1 MQLVK
6 IRLGGAHVWAHNFLK
21 TTCYEKIL
29 GVRDV
34 IKSYM
39 QKEIA
44 LHDGRTENTEY
55 LFKMSKM

>member
-1 MQLVK
+1 
-6 IRLGGAHVWAHNFLK
+6 LGGAHVWAHNFLK

-39 QKEIA
+39 
-44 LHDGRTENTEY
+44 
-55 LFKMSKM
+55 